1 MDPLSVLREFVSS
14 NDLAS
19 VMEAGER
26 FQFGDRYSFPKVR
39 LEVPEAVLA

>member
-1 MDPLSVLREFVSS
+1 MLREFVSS

-19 VMEAGER
+19 VVEAGER

-39 LEVPEAVLA
+39 SKVHGALLA